1 MLQGVEPMYSVL
13 EDSALY
19 LREDVPEMPKNR
31 YEFILRTVYVDLLYV
46 CFCTVLAIDKGL
58 CSEAT

>member
-13 EDSALY
+13 EDLALY

-31 YEFILRTVYVDLLYV
+31 YEIYYV
-46 CFCTVLAIDKGL
+46 
-58 CSEAT
+58 